1 VVPVRLR
8 GWIDDLRDSLWLV
21 PAAMI
26 VGAVVLA
33 LVLVEV
39 ETPDWFP
46 GVLTF
51 GGTPEGARAVLSE
64 LAGATITVTGL
75 VFSLTVIALQM
86 AASQFTPRVLRTFL
100 ADRRTQ
106 VVLGGLL
113 ASAVY
118 DVMVLRTVR
127 STGDEVELFVPGL
140 AVTVALLLAGVAVG
154 LLVFFLHHVTSQ
166 LRVDLVM
173 GKIAAE
179 THLQLRKLDAPRD
192 RLPDHAPPEPPP
204 GARTVVARRS
214 GYVQTVDVDALADI
228 ARDHGVRL
236 RLRPGI
242 GEAVS
247 AGTTLAWTWP
257 ATAGVDGRADDH
269 QELTRRT
276 HGALHLG
283 PDRTE
288 SHDLTF
294 GLQQLTDIAVK
305 ALSPSIND
313 PTTARQA
320 VEHLAAVLVE
330 LADHPLGADLV
341 EDDDSQVRAAV
352 PRPTFAAHVAM
363 CTEPIRRYGR
373 EEPTVLRSLAGL
385 LTDLAE
391 RVADHADRA
400 AAVATELDRLAACT
414 IDDPD
419 EAAALARDIAIARAT
434 VASGV
439 RPASGA
445 SVAGPSAG

>member
-8 GWIDDLRDSLWLV
+8 GWLVDLRDSIWLV
-21 PAAMI
+21 PAAI
-26 VGAVVLA
+26 ITGAVVLA

-39 ETPDWFP
+39 ESPDWLP
-46 GVLTF
+46 GALTF

-75 VFSLTVIALQM
+75 VFSLTVLALQM
-86 AASQFTPRVLRTFL
+86 AASQFTPRLLRTFL

-106 VVLGGLL
+106 VVLGGMLG
-113 ASAVY
+113 SAVY

-127 STGDEVELFVPGL
+127 STGDGVELFVPGL

-154 LLVFFLHHVTSQ
+154 LLVFFLHHVTRQ

-173 GKIAAE
+173 GKIATE
-179 THLQLRKLDAPRD
+179 TRHQLQQLGATRD
-192 RLPDHAPPEPPP
+192 ELPDRSLPVPPP
-204 GARTVVARRS
+204 GARPLVARRG
-214 GYVQTVDVDALADI
+214 GYVQTVDLDALAAV
-228 ARDHGVRL
+228 AREHGVRL
-236 RLRPGI
+236 RLRPGL

-247 AGTTLAWTWP
+247 GGTTLAWAWP
-257 ATAGVDGRADDH
+257 SAETGGRADDH
-269 QELTRRT
+269 GQLARRV
-276 HGALHLG
+276 HAALHLG

-288 SHDLTF
+288 SRDLTF

-330 LADHPLGADLV
+330 LADHPLGADVV
-341 EDDDSQVRAAV
+341 EDDDGQVRVAV
-352 PRPTFAAHVAM
+352 PRPTFAAHVAL
-363 CTEPIRRYGR
+363 CTEPVRRYGAD
-373 EEPTVLRSLAGL
+373 EPTVLRSLAGL

-414 IDDPD
+414 IDDPY
-419 EAAALARDIAIARAT
+419 EAAALERAIAIARAT

-439 RPASGA
+439 RPASGTT
-445 SVAGPSAG
+445 VAGPTAG

>member
-1 VVPVRLR
+1 MVPVRLR

-26 VGAVVLA
+26 VAAVAVA

-39 ETPDWFP
+39 EAPDWLP

-51 GGTPEGARAVLSE
+51 GGTPEGARSVLSE

-140 AVTVALLLAGVAVG
+140 AVTVALLFAGVAVG

-179 THLQLRKLDAPRD
+179 TRHQLRKLDAPRD
-192 RLPDHAPPEPPP
+192 RLPDRAPPEPPP
-204 GARTVVARRS
+204 GARAVVAWRG
-214 GYVQTVDVDALADI
+214 GYVQTVDVDALADV
-228 ARDHGVRL
+228 ARGHGVRL
-236 RLRPGI
+236 RLRPGM

-247 AGTTLAWTWP
+247 GGTTLAWTWP
-257 ATAGVDGRADDH
+257 AAEGTVGRNHDH
-269 QELTRRT
+269 QELTRQV
-276 HGALHLG
+276 HAVLHLG

-288 SHDLTF
+288 SRDLTF

-320 VEHLAAVLVE
+320 VEHLAAVLVG

-341 EDDDSQVRAAV
+341 EDDDGQVRAAV
-352 PRPTFAAHVAM
+352 PRPTFAAHVAL
-363 CTEPIRRYGR
+363 CTGPIRRYGR
-373 EEPTVLRSLAGL
+373 DEPTVLRSLAAL
-385 LTDLAE
+385 LADLAE
-391 RVADHADRA
+391 RVADHADRS
-400 AAVATELDRLAACT
+400 AAVAAELDRLATCVVE
-414 IDDPD
+414 DPG
-419 EAAALARDIAIARAT
+419 EAAALARDLVIARAT
-434 VASGV
+434 LTGGV
-439 RPASGA
+439 RPPSGA
-445 SVAGPSAG
+445 TIDGPTAS

>member
-1 VVPVRLR
+1 MLPVRLR
-8 GWIDDLRDSLWLV
+8 GLLDDLQDSLWLV

-39 ETPDWFP
+39 EAPDWLP
-46 GVLTF
+46 GALTF
-51 GGTPEGARAVLSE
+51 GGTPEGARSVLSE

-75 VFSLTVIALQM
+75 VFSLTVLALQM
-86 AASQFTPRVLRTFL
+86 AASQFTPRLLRTFL

-140 AVTVALLLAGVAVG
+140 AVTVALVFAGVAVG
-154 LLVFFLHHVTSQ
+154 LLVFFLHHVTRQ

-179 THLQLRKLDAPRD
+179 TRHQLRKLDAPRD
-192 RLPDHAPPEPPP
+192 RLPDRAPPEPPP
-204 GARTVVARRS
+204 GARAVVARRG
-214 GYVQTVDVDALADI
+214 GYVQTVDLVALAGV

-236 RLRPGI
+236 RLRSGI

-257 ATAGVDGRADDH
+257 AAAGAGGRADDH
-269 QELTRRT
+269 QELTRRI
-276 HGALHLG
+276 HSALHLG

-288 SHDLTF
+288 SRDLTF

-341 EDDDSQVRAAV
+341 EDDDGQVRAAV
-352 PRPTFAAHVAM
+352 PRPSFAAHVAL
-363 CTEPIRRYGR
+363 CTGPIRRYGR
-373 EEPTVLRSLAGL
+373 EEPTVLRSLARL

-391 RVADHADRA
+391 RVADHADRS
-400 AAVATELDRLAACT
+400 AAVARELDRLATCS
-414 IDDPD
+414 IDDPG
-419 EAAALARDIAIARAT
+419 EAAALARDLVIARAT
-434 VASGV
+434 LTAGV
-439 RPASGA
+439 RPASG
-445 SVAGPSAG
+445 STIAGPTAS